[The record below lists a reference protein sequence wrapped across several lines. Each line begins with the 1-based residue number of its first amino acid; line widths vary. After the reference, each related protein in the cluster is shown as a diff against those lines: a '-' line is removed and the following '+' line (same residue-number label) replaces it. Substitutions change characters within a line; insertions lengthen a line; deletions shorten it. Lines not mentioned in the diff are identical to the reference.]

1 VNGLYFFAIASMS
14 AIIFLL
20 ISSRSGTSPG
30 ADESDDDPRR
40 VFDFS

>member
-20 ISSRSGTSPG
+20 ISSRSGT
-30 ADESDDDPRR
+30 
-40 VFDFS
+40 DFAGRGRE